1 MASNIISTTINE
13 NFPIAGQDN
22 DSQGFRD
29 NFNVIKTSLST
40 ANTEITAI
48 QNTASFLNTTSDYN
62 GNIIREADF
71 LATTHKVYN
80 IGNVVSTIN
89 VNWTN
94 GSYQTI
100 QVGADI
106 TITLTAWPATLKYG
120 ILRIVVTGDGISNT
134 DPTRSITWAAT
145 SGNNIRKDSNFPTTT
160 QVQLTTKAKIFDFW
174 TSDAGATVYAQYI
187 GEFT

>member
-71 LATTHKVYN
+71 LATTH
-80 IGNVVSTIN
+80 NV
-89 VNWTN
+89 
-94 GSYQTI
+94 
-100 QVGADI
+100 
-106 TITLTAWPATLKYG
+106 
-120 ILRIVVTGDGISNT
+120 
-134 DPTRSITWAAT
+134 
-145 SGNNIRKDSNFPTTT
+145 
-160 QVQLTTKAKIFDFW
+160 
-174 TSDAGATVYAQYI
+174 
-187 GEFT
+187 